1 MAVIENGK
9 IKQVDKFYA
18 LYKIQWKGGHGSE
31 VRKVFK
37 DYIRAGIKFDI
48 SKVADE
54 GAIYTD
60 KETVKGKEWS
70 ANHYTK
76 EAEKER
82 RAAYV
87 EYHTRYLAHE
97 CDEHGNIKLSK
108 SEQNLIG
115 TPMEIIGTR
124 NFEIPC
130 YVK

>member
-1 MAVIENGK
+1 MTVIENGK
-9 IKQVDKFYA
+9 IKQVDKLYA
-18 LYKIQWKGGHGSE
+18 LYKIQWKGGYGSE
-31 VRKVFK
+31 VRKIFK
-37 DYIRAGIKFDI
+37 DYIRVGIKFDI

-54 GAIYTD
+54 GTIYTD
-60 KETVKGKEWS
+60 KEIVKSKEYD
-70 ANHYTK
+70 ANRYK
-76 EAEKER
+76 AEEEKER

-97 CDEHGNIKLSK
+97 CDEYGNIKLSK

-115 TPMEIIGTR
+115 TPMEVIGTH

>member
-1 MAVIENGK
+1 MTVIENGK
-9 IKQVDKFYA
+9 IKQVDKLYA
-18 LYKIQWKGGHGSE
+18 LYKIQWKGGYGSE
-31 VRKVFK
+31 VRKIFK

-48 SKVADE
+48 SKVTDE
-54 GAIYTD
+54 GTIYTD
-60 KETVKGKEWS
+60 KETVKGREQS

-87 EYHTRYLAHE
+87 EYHTGYLAHE